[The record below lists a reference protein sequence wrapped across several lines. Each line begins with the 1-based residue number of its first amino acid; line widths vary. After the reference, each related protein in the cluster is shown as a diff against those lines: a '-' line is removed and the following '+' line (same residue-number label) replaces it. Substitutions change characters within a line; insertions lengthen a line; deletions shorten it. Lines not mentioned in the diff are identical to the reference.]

1 MKVTVQFELNGKQER
16 FSYETDKTLLWVLR
30 TDFGLTG
37 TKFGCGE
44 GFCGSCT
51 VLIDNEPIRAC
62 QVPVSYVRGK
72 KILTIEGL
80 SRNGALHPLQ
90 EAFAEHDAL
99 QCGYCTPGMIMS
111 AYGLLIKSPQPTRD
125 EIIREMENNLCRCGT
140 YGRII
145 EAILTAAEKMKGR
158 VAV

>member
-1 MKVTVQFELNGKQER
+1 MTETIQFELNGTMET
-16 FSYETDKTLLWVLR
+16 FSYETDRTLMWVLR
-30 TDFGLTG
+30 SEFGLTG

-51 VLIDNEPIRAC
+51 VLVNNEPMRSC
-62 QVPVSYVRGK
+62 QVPVSFVNGK
-72 KILTIEGL
+72 KVMTIEGL
-80 SRNGALHPLQ
+80 SRNGVLHPLQ
-90 EAFAEHDAL
+90 EAFMQHDAL
-99 QCGYCTPGMIMS
+99 QCGYCTPGMIMN
-111 AYGLLIKSPQPTRD
+111 ACGLLLKNPRPTRD

-145 EAILTAAEKMKGR
+145 DAILTASEKMKGR